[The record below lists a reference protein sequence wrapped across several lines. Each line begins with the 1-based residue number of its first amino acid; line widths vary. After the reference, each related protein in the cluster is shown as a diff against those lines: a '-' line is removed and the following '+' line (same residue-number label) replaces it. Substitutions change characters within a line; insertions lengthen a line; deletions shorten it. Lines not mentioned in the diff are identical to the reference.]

1 MFNKFLLLSYFI
13 ALPALANFN
22 ISPISISLSVGE
34 KSGSYTLENLS
45 QRKAAYQ
52 IQAVTREIFSNG
64 EENLKE
70 TKLIRIFPSKIILS
84 PGQKKRFKV
93 IYLGK
98 KNIAKEQSFRVLFN
112 SLDLDVS
119 DSLKTTGVI
128 TKYNF
133 ATTFYVTP
141 KDAEAD
147 LNTHI
152 VKKNNRYQLQLKN
165 LGSKHI
171 ILRNWKLD
179 LVNNQAK
186 QRYSGDLPDV
196 NILAGNELYIPLT
209 GISGQY
215 QTANIVIQ

>member
-1 MFNKFLLLSYFI
+1 MFNKLLLLSYFI
-13 ALPALANFN
+13 ALPVLANFN
-22 ISPISISLSVGE
+22 ISPLSISLSVGE

-52 IQAVTREIFSNG
+52 IKAVTREILSNG
-64 EENLKE
+64 EEDLQA
-70 TKLIRIFPSKIILS
+70 TKLIRVFPSKIILS
-84 PGQKKRFKV
+84 PGQKKRIKV

-119 DSLKTTGVI
+119 DSQKKTGVI

-165 LGSKHI
+165 SGSKHI

-179 LVNNQAK
+179 LVNNQVK

-215 QTANIVIQ
+215 QAANIVIQ

>member
-64 EENLKE
+64 EENLQE
-70 TKLIRIFPSKIILS
+70 TKLIRVFPSKIILS
-84 PGQKKRFKV
+84 PGQKKRIKV

-165 LGSKHI
+165 RGSKHI

-215 QTANIVIQ
+215 QTANIVTQ

>member
-1 MFNKFLLLSYFI
+1 MFNKLLLLSYFI
-13 ALPALANFN
+13 ALPVLANFN

-64 EENLKE
+64 EENLQE
-70 TKLIRIFPSKIILS
+70 TKLIRVFPSKIILS
-84 PGQKKRFKV
+84 PGQKKRIKV

-215 QTANIVIQ
+215 QTANIVTQ